1 MLPGGANHVPG
12 HALLYRLNG
21 HIAVLA
27 LAGMLSACS
36 PQAQDEIARSAARSA
51 LTPVVADTF
60 PGVPLEPT
68 LDCLIDNANAQQIRA
83 LAADAVIGPTESTV
97 QIARDIA
104 SKPETLRCLA
114 AEGLPALMR
123 RGGS

>member
-1 MLPGGANHVPG
+1 M
-12 HALLYRLNG
+12 YRLNG

-114 AEGLPALMR
+114 VKGLPVALTV
-123 RGGS
+123 GA

>member
-1 MLPGGANHVPG
+1 MLPGGADHVPG
-12 HALLYRLNG
+12 HALLYRLSG
-21 HIAVLA
+21 QIAALA
-27 LAGMLSACS
+27 LAGMLAACS

-97 QIARDIA
+97 QIAQDIA

-114 AEGLPALMR
+114 VNGLPALLR
-123 RGGS
+123 